1 MNIRLLWYM
10 SLGTVSILASFNII
24 YHIAVVSTKIYLVQ
38 KVIVY
43 MKLSFSSNLIEFML
57 QNDMPWSLHHPFCST
72 LLLN

>member
-57 QNDMPWSLHHPFCST
+57 QNDPFCST
-72 LLLN
+72 LVLN